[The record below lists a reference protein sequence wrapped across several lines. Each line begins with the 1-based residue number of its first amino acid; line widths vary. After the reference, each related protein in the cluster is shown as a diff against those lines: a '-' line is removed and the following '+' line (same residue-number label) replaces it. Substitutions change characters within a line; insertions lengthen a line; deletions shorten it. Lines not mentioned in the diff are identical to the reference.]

1 MARDDELTGT
11 SEVKEPNEDVGIL
24 NDPQDSTESTGQD
37 ADKRPRAFSGSGK
50 ASASGAP
57 SKIEFILD
65 IPLEITAE
73 LARTKMVIDEML
85 KLRQGSIIEFSKLA
99 GETLEILANQKLIAR
114 GEVVVLNEK
123 YGIRLTEIVSPS
135 ERIESLK

>member
-1 MARDDELTGT
+1 MARDDELTGNP
-11 SEVKEPNEDVGIL
+11 EVNETNENIGIL
-24 NDPQDSTESTGQD
+24 SDPQDSSESMGQD
-37 ADKRPRAFSGSGK
+37 ANERPQASSDSGN
-50 ASASGAP
+50 ASATGLP

-73 LARTKMVIDEML
+73 LARTKMVIEDML

-99 GETLEILANQKLIAR
+99 GETLEILANKKLIAR
-114 GEVVVLNEK
+114 GEVVVVNEK